1 MKKEEAQ
8 PAIDPRKHIFMLS
21 AQVYFHPESEPGDVQ
36 GVHMNVVL
44 IQEEQKITAPDLGK
58 AQAQVAGQIRARHT
72 SPISVV
78 DVVFNAASYM
88 GHMTPAEWAGT
99 TPEQLA
105 QGLQDAKKVVDEIA
119 AGAKA

>member
-8 PAIDPRKHIFMLS
+8 APVDDRKHIFMLS
-21 AQVYFHPESEPGDVQ
+21 AQAYFHLESAPDDVQ
-36 GVHMNVVL
+36 GVHMNVVM
-44 IQEEQKITAPDLGK
+44 IQAEQKITAPDLGK
-58 AQAQVAGQIRARHT
+58 AQAQVAGQLRARYKD
-72 SPISVV
+72 PISVV

-105 QGLQDAKKVVDEIA
+105 QGMEDAKKVIGEIA
-119 AGAKA
+119 AGIKQ